1 MGGDGGGEG
10 GACAG
15 VGLPGLHARASKK
28 ERHFWKK
35 PSSLR
40 NVQGKDLKAGALTIQ
55 KENMDSKTVAP
66 HAIGVCSMVDVV
78 WYGWYSS

>member
-1 MGGDGGGEG
+1 M
-10 GACAG
+10 
-15 VGLPGLHARASKK
+15 
-28 ERHFWKK
+28 
-35 PSSLR
+35 
-40 NVQGKDLKAGALTIQ
+40 QGKDLKAGALTIQ